1 VYRFDRPDDIH
12 GEIGE
17 GAGCRVGITVSK
29 KLGGAV
35 ERNRLKRQ
43 LWEAIDRCGV
53 LPEGYDLVVIA
64 RPGLPDAI
72 ASNGFDWLVELVAE
86 QVEKLISN
94 DGQSVWAGQ
103 VGLRQVLMSARQAI
117 RWASV
122 APVLALIFAY
132 RRLISPFLAPRCRY
146 YPTCSAYAAQA
157 LRERGVIAGVWLA
170 DRERSSL

>member
-1 VYRFDRPDDIH
+1 MADAPARRQRLSRSADFERVYRHGRSTQHRLVVVYRFDRPDDIH

-94 DGQSVWAGQ
+94 DGKQSGPDKS
-103 VGLRQVLMSARQAI
+103 GSGK
-117 RWASV
+117 S
-122 APVLALIFAY
+122 
-132 RRLISPFLAPRCRY
+132 
-146 YPTCSAYAAQA
+146 
-157 LRERGVIAGVWLA
+157 
-170 DRERSSL
+170 